1 MILWILLLNAY
12 FVNQKKVLVTQDC
25 WFMCRMGM
33 QSIHYMQC
41 WYMQVG
47 LHIQVTTTAL
57 CVLMV
62 THGMP
67 LMTVGYLLHHL
78 CAYGTDFSQFVCHNE
93 CQNSEIAPHT
103 NCNCLVIL
111 IGLCWNLQVKPV
123 SERSVLD
130 QKAYILFY
138 IRDLASRG
146 STGAQQS
153 TLLSLF
159 PACKQL
165 LSDGAGETTDDVDTL
180 TDECGDGGSQA
191 RKEGGYH
198 VSHRYTRGELG
209 EEPWDVIDSGKMR
222 RKPICCSHL
231 RAVGDSYEFVTCS
244 S

>member
-1 MILWILLLNAY
+1 
-12 FVNQKKVLVTQDC
+12 
-25 WFMCRMGM
+25 
-33 QSIHYMQC
+33 
-41 WYMQVG
+41 
-47 LHIQVTTTAL
+47 
-57 CVLMV
+57 
-62 THGMP
+62 
-67 LMTVGYLLHHL
+67 
-78 CAYGTDFSQFVCHNE
+78 
-93 CQNSEIAPHT
+93 
-103 NCNCLVIL
+103 
-111 IGLCWNLQVKPV
+111 VKPV

-138 IRDLASRG
+138 IRDSASRG

-209 EEPWDVIDSGKMR
+209 EEPWDVIDSGQMG